1 MLKLLAVNY
10 DSANNN
16 NYQKKCTYYFDFWT
30 YRKVLK

>member
-16 NYQKKCTYYFDFWT
+16 NCQRKCTYYFEIFEPIE
-30 YRKVLK
+30 KF